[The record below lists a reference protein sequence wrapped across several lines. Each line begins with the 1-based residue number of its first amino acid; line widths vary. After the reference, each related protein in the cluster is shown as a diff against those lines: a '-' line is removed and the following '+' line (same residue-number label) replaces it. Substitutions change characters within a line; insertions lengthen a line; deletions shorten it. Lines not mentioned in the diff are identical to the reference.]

1 MSKREQQGSYHRD
14 RYPDLTPAVHILTVR
29 VMVLRVVAL
38 PDILGDA
45 CVRSLPDMHRRHS
58 LPPEPGDQA
67 AAGQAAGRRQVKNGG
82 SVMKKRHVLA
92 VTALAVLMS
101 LLLSACGARSAIMAA
116 LPDEAAKQ
124 QAAELM
130 AASPSDEVT
139 EDDIAEDLMLFRS
152 VDIDTYEFTEFSV
165 DNGIIVYHD
174 PISTGESLLS
184 IEQKRNGDV
193 VIDILEGDLHDQVTC
208 KSNGDV
214 LLNGKKMTVTSS

>member
-1 MSKREQQGSYHRD
+1 
-14 RYPDLTPAVHILTVR
+14 
-29 VMVLRVVAL
+29 
-38 PDILGDA
+38 
-45 CVRSLPDMHRRHS
+45 
-58 LPPEPGDQA
+58 
-67 AAGQAAGRRQVKNGG
+67 
-82 SVMKKRHVLA
+82 MKKRHVLA
-92 VTALAVLMS
+92 VTALAVLIS
-101 LLLSACGARSAIMAA
+101 LLLSSCGARSAIMAA

-130 AASPSDEVT
+130 SASPSDEVT

-193 VIDILEGDLHDQVTC
+193 VIDILEGDLHDQVTY

>member
-1 MSKREQQGSYHRD
+1 
-14 RYPDLTPAVHILTVR
+14 
-29 VMVLRVVAL
+29 
-38 PDILGDA
+38 
-45 CVRSLPDMHRRHS
+45 
-58 LPPEPGDQA
+58 
-67 AAGQAAGRRQVKNGG
+67 
-82 SVMKKRHVLA
+82 MKKCHVLA

-130 AASPSDEVT
+130 SASPSDEVT

-193 VIDILEGDLHDQVTC
+193 VIDILEGDLHDQVTY

-214 LLNGKKMTVTSS
+214 LLNGKKMTATSS

>member
-1 MSKREQQGSYHRD
+1 
-14 RYPDLTPAVHILTVR
+14 
-29 VMVLRVVAL
+29 
-38 PDILGDA
+38 
-45 CVRSLPDMHRRHS
+45 
-58 LPPEPGDQA
+58 
-67 AAGQAAGRRQVKNGG
+67 
-82 SVMKKRHVLA
+82 MKKRHVLA
-92 VTALAVLMS
+92 VTALAVLVS
-101 LLLSACGARSAIMAA
+101 LLLSACGARSALMAA

-139 EDDIAEDLMLFRS
+139 EDDIADDLMLFRS

-193 VIDILEGDLHDQVTC
+193 VIDILEGDLHDQVTY

>member
-1 MSKREQQGSYHRD
+1 
-14 RYPDLTPAVHILTVR
+14 
-29 VMVLRVVAL
+29 
-38 PDILGDA
+38 
-45 CVRSLPDMHRRHS
+45 
-58 LPPEPGDQA
+58 
-67 AAGQAAGRRQVKNGG
+67 
-82 SVMKKRHVLA
+82 MKKRHVLA
-92 VTALAVLMS
+92 VTALAVLIS

-193 VIDILEGDLHDQVTC
+193 VIDILEGDLHDQVTY

-214 LLNGKKMTVTSS
+214 LLNGKKMTVTGS

>member
-1 MSKREQQGSYHRD
+1 
-14 RYPDLTPAVHILTVR
+14 
-29 VMVLRVVAL
+29 
-38 PDILGDA
+38 
-45 CVRSLPDMHRRHS
+45 
-58 LPPEPGDQA
+58 
-67 AAGQAAGRRQVKNGG
+67 
-82 SVMKKRHVLA
+82 MKKRHVLA
-92 VTALAVLMS
+92 VTALAVLIS
-101 LLLSACGARSAIMAA
+101 LLLSACGARSALMAA

-174 PISTGESLLS
+174 PISAGESLLS

-193 VIDILEGDLHDQVTC
+193 VIDILEGDLHDQVTY

-214 LLNGKKMTVTSS
+214 LLNGKKMTVTGS

>member
-1 MSKREQQGSYHRD
+1 
-14 RYPDLTPAVHILTVR
+14 
-29 VMVLRVVAL
+29 
-38 PDILGDA
+38 
-45 CVRSLPDMHRRHS
+45 
-58 LPPEPGDQA
+58 
-67 AAGQAAGRRQVKNGG
+67 
-82 SVMKKRHVLA
+82 MKKRHVLA
-92 VTALAVLMS
+92 AMALAVLMS
-101 LLLSACGARSAIMAA
+101 LLLSACGARSALMAA

-174 PISTGESLLS
+174 PISAGESLLS

-193 VIDILEGDLHDQVTC
+193 VIDIWEGDLHDQVTY

-214 LLNGKKMTVTSS
+214 LLNGKKMTVTGS

>member
-1 MSKREQQGSYHRD
+1 
-14 RYPDLTPAVHILTVR
+14 
-29 VMVLRVVAL
+29 
-38 PDILGDA
+38 
-45 CVRSLPDMHRRHS
+45 
-58 LPPEPGDQA
+58 
-67 AAGQAAGRRQVKNGG
+67 
-82 SVMKKRHVLA
+82 MKKRHVLA

-101 LLLSACGARSAIMAA
+101 LLLSACGARSALMAA

-139 EDDIAEDLMLFRS
+139 EDDIAENLMLFRS

-193 VIDILEGDLHDQVTC
+193 VIDILEGDLHDQVTY

>member
-1 MSKREQQGSYHRD
+1 
-14 RYPDLTPAVHILTVR
+14 
-29 VMVLRVVAL
+29 
-38 PDILGDA
+38 
-45 CVRSLPDMHRRHS
+45 
-58 LPPEPGDQA
+58 
-67 AAGQAAGRRQVKNGG
+67 
-82 SVMKKRHVLA
+82 MKKRHVLA
-92 VTALAVLMS
+92 VTALAVLVS
-101 LLLSACGARSAIMAA
+101 LLLSACGARSALMAA

-130 AASPSDEVT
+130 SASPSDEVT

-193 VIDILEGDLHDQVTC
+193 VIDILEGDLHDQVTY

>member
-1 MSKREQQGSYHRD
+1 
-14 RYPDLTPAVHILTVR
+14 
-29 VMVLRVVAL
+29 
-38 PDILGDA
+38 
-45 CVRSLPDMHRRHS
+45 
-58 LPPEPGDQA
+58 
-67 AAGQAAGRRQVKNGG
+67 
-82 SVMKKRHVLA
+82 MKKRHVLA

-174 PISTGESLLS
+174 PILTGESLLS

-193 VIDILEGDLHDQVTC
+193 VIDILEGDIHDQVTY

-214 LLNGKKMTVTSS
+214 LLNGKK

>member
-1 MSKREQQGSYHRD
+1 
-14 RYPDLTPAVHILTVR
+14 
-29 VMVLRVVAL
+29 
-38 PDILGDA
+38 
-45 CVRSLPDMHRRHS
+45 
-58 LPPEPGDQA
+58 
-67 AAGQAAGRRQVKNGG
+67 
-82 SVMKKRHVLA
+82 MKK
-92 VTALAVLMS
+92 ALFSLLLS
-101 LLLSACGARSAIMAA
+101 SLLLLSACGARSALMAA
-116 LPDEAAKQ
+116 LPDKAAKQ

-139 EDDIAEDLMLFRS
+139 DDDIAEDLMLFRS

-193 VIDILEGDLHDQVTC
+193 VIDILEGDLHDQVTY

>member
-1 MSKREQQGSYHRD
+1 
-14 RYPDLTPAVHILTVR
+14 
-29 VMVLRVVAL
+29 
-38 PDILGDA
+38 
-45 CVRSLPDMHRRHS
+45 
-58 LPPEPGDQA
+58 
-67 AAGQAAGRRQVKNGG
+67 
-82 SVMKKRHVLA
+82 MKKRHVLA
-92 VTALAVLMS
+92 ATALAVLMS

-174 PISTGESLLS
+174 PISAGESLLS

-193 VIDILEGDLHDQVTC
+193 VIDIWEGDLHDQVTY

-214 LLNGKKMTVTSS
+214 LLNGKKMTVTGS

>member
-1 MSKREQQGSYHRD
+1 
-14 RYPDLTPAVHILTVR
+14 
-29 VMVLRVVAL
+29 
-38 PDILGDA
+38 
-45 CVRSLPDMHRRHS
+45 
-58 LPPEPGDQA
+58 
-67 AAGQAAGRRQVKNGG
+67 
-82 SVMKKRHVLA
+82 MKKRHVLA
-92 VTALAVLMS
+92 VTALAVLIS

-174 PISTGESLLS
+174 PISAGESLLS

-193 VIDILEGDLHDQVTC
+193 VIDILEGDLHDQVTY

-214 LLNGKKMTVTSS
+214 LLNGKK

>member
-1 MSKREQQGSYHRD
+1 
-14 RYPDLTPAVHILTVR
+14 
-29 VMVLRVVAL
+29 
-38 PDILGDA
+38 
-45 CVRSLPDMHRRHS
+45 
-58 LPPEPGDQA
+58 
-67 AAGQAAGRRQVKNGG
+67 
-82 SVMKKRHVLA
+82 MKKRHVLA

-130 AASPSDEVT
+130 SASPSDEVT

-165 DNGIIVYHD
+165 DNGIIVYRD

-193 VIDILEGDLHDQVTC
+193 VIDILEGDLHDQVTY

>member
-1 MSKREQQGSYHRD
+1 
-14 RYPDLTPAVHILTVR
+14 
-29 VMVLRVVAL
+29 
-38 PDILGDA
+38 
-45 CVRSLPDMHRRHS
+45 
-58 LPPEPGDQA
+58 
-67 AAGQAAGRRQVKNGG
+67 
-82 SVMKKRHVLA
+82 MKKRHVLA

-193 VIDILEGDLHDQVTC
+193 VIDILEGDLHDQVTY

-214 LLNGKKMTVTSS
+214 LLNGKKMTVTGS

>member
-1 MSKREQQGSYHRD
+1 
-14 RYPDLTPAVHILTVR
+14 
-29 VMVLRVVAL
+29 
-38 PDILGDA
+38 
-45 CVRSLPDMHRRHS
+45 
-58 LPPEPGDQA
+58 
-67 AAGQAAGRRQVKNGG
+67 
-82 SVMKKRHVLA
+82 MKKRHVLA
-92 VTALAVLMS
+92 VTALAVLIS
-101 LLLSACGARSAIMAA
+101 LPLSACGARSAIMAA

-130 AASPSDEVT
+130 SASPSDEVT
-139 EDDIAEDLMLFRS
+139 DDDIAEDLMLFRS

-165 DNGIIVYHD
+165 DNGIIVYRD

-193 VIDILEGDLHDQVTC
+193 VIDILEGDLHDQVTY

>member
-1 MSKREQQGSYHRD
+1 
-14 RYPDLTPAVHILTVR
+14 
-29 VMVLRVVAL
+29 
-38 PDILGDA
+38 
-45 CVRSLPDMHRRHS
+45 
-58 LPPEPGDQA
+58 
-67 AAGQAAGRRQVKNGG
+67 
-82 SVMKKRHVLA
+82 MKKRHVLA
-92 VTALAVLMS
+92 VTALVVLIS

-193 VIDILEGDLHDQVTC
+193 VIDILEGDLHDQVTY

>member
-1 MSKREQQGSYHRD
+1 
-14 RYPDLTPAVHILTVR
+14 
-29 VMVLRVVAL
+29 
-38 PDILGDA
+38 
-45 CVRSLPDMHRRHS
+45 
-58 LPPEPGDQA
+58 
-67 AAGQAAGRRQVKNGG
+67 
-82 SVMKKRHVLA
+82 MKKRHVLA

-174 PISTGESLLS
+174 PISAGESLLS

-193 VIDILEGDLHDQVTC
+193 VIDILEGDLHDQVTY

-214 LLNGKKMTVTSS
+214 LLNGKKMTATSS

>member
-1 MSKREQQGSYHRD
+1 
-14 RYPDLTPAVHILTVR
+14 
-29 VMVLRVVAL
+29 
-38 PDILGDA
+38 
-45 CVRSLPDMHRRHS
+45 
-58 LPPEPGDQA
+58 
-67 AAGQAAGRRQVKNGG
+67 
-82 SVMKKRHVLA
+82 MKKRHVLA

-101 LLLSACGARSAIMAA
+101 LLLSACGARSALMAA

-193 VIDILEGDLHDQVTC
+193 VIDILEGDLHDQVTY

-214 LLNGKKMTVTSS
+214 LLNGKK

>member
-1 MSKREQQGSYHRD
+1 
-14 RYPDLTPAVHILTVR
+14 
-29 VMVLRVVAL
+29 
-38 PDILGDA
+38 
-45 CVRSLPDMHRRHS
+45 
-58 LPPEPGDQA
+58 
-67 AAGQAAGRRQVKNGG
+67 
-82 SVMKKRHVLA
+82 MKKRHVLA

-174 PISTGESLLS
+174 PISAGESLLS

-193 VIDILEGDLHDQVTC
+193 VIDILEGDLHDQVTY

>member
-1 MSKREQQGSYHRD
+1 
-14 RYPDLTPAVHILTVR
+14 
-29 VMVLRVVAL
+29 
-38 PDILGDA
+38 
-45 CVRSLPDMHRRHS
+45 
-58 LPPEPGDQA
+58 
-67 AAGQAAGRRQVKNGG
+67 
-82 SVMKKRHVLA
+82 MKKRHVLA
-92 VTALAVLMS
+92 ATALAVLMS
-101 LLLSACGARSAIMAA
+101 LLLSACGARSALMAA

-174 PISTGESLLS
+174 PISAGESLLS

-193 VIDILEGDLHDQVTC
+193 VIDILEGDLHDQVTY

-214 LLNGKKMTVTSS
+214 LLNGKKMTVTGS

>member
-1 MSKREQQGSYHRD
+1 
-14 RYPDLTPAVHILTVR
+14 
-29 VMVLRVVAL
+29 
-38 PDILGDA
+38 
-45 CVRSLPDMHRRHS
+45 
-58 LPPEPGDQA
+58 
-67 AAGQAAGRRQVKNGG
+67 
-82 SVMKKRHVLA
+82 MKKRHVLA
-92 VTALAVLMS
+92 VTALAVLIS

-130 AASPSDEVT
+130 SASPSDEVT

-193 VIDILEGDLHDQVTC
+193 VIDILEGDLHDQVTY

-214 LLNGKKMTVTSS
+214 LLNGKK

>member
-1 MSKREQQGSYHRD
+1 
-14 RYPDLTPAVHILTVR
+14 
-29 VMVLRVVAL
+29 
-38 PDILGDA
+38 
-45 CVRSLPDMHRRHS
+45 
-58 LPPEPGDQA
+58 
-67 AAGQAAGRRQVKNGG
+67 
-82 SVMKKRHVLA
+82 MKKRHVLA
-92 VTALAVLMS
+92 VTALAVLIS

-130 AASPSDEVT
+130 SASPSDEVT

-165 DNGIIVYHD
+165 DNGIIVYRD

-193 VIDILEGDLHDQVTC
+193 VIDILEGDLHDQVTY

>member
-1 MSKREQQGSYHRD
+1 M
-14 RYPDLTPAVHILTVR
+14 
-29 VMVLRVVAL
+29 
-38 PDILGDA
+38 
-45 CVRSLPDMHRRHS
+45 
-58 LPPEPGDQA
+58 
-67 AAGQAAGRRQVKNGG
+67 KN
-82 SVMKKRHVLA
+82 RHVLA

-101 LLLSACGARSAIMAA
+101 LLLSACGARSALMAA

-193 VIDILEGDLHDQVTC
+193 VIDILEGDLHDQVTY

>member
-1 MSKREQQGSYHRD
+1 
-14 RYPDLTPAVHILTVR
+14 
-29 VMVLRVVAL
+29 
-38 PDILGDA
+38 
-45 CVRSLPDMHRRHS
+45 
-58 LPPEPGDQA
+58 
-67 AAGQAAGRRQVKNGG
+67 
-82 SVMKKRHVLA
+82 MKKRHVLA
-92 VTALAVLMS
+92 VTALVVLIS
-101 LLLSACGARSAIMAA
+101 LLLSACGARSALMAA
-116 LPDEAAKQ
+116 LPDKAAKQ

-165 DNGIIVYHD
+165 DNGIIVFHD

-193 VIDILEGDLHDQVTC
+193 VIDILEGDLHDQVTY

>member
-1 MSKREQQGSYHRD
+1 
-14 RYPDLTPAVHILTVR
+14 
-29 VMVLRVVAL
+29 
-38 PDILGDA
+38 
-45 CVRSLPDMHRRHS
+45 
-58 LPPEPGDQA
+58 
-67 AAGQAAGRRQVKNGG
+67 
-82 SVMKKRHVLA
+82 MKKRHVLA
-92 VTALAVLMS
+92 VTALAVLIS

-193 VIDILEGDLHDQVTC
+193 VIDILEGDIHDQVTY

>member
-1 MSKREQQGSYHRD
+1 
-14 RYPDLTPAVHILTVR
+14 
-29 VMVLRVVAL
+29 
-38 PDILGDA
+38 
-45 CVRSLPDMHRRHS
+45 
-58 LPPEPGDQA
+58 
-67 AAGQAAGRRQVKNGG
+67 
-82 SVMKKRHVLA
+82 MKKRHVLA
-92 VTALAVLMS
+92 VTALVVLIS
-101 LLLSACGARSAIMAA
+101 LLLSASGARSALMAA

-139 EDDIAEDLMLFRS
+139 KDDIAEDLMLFRS

-174 PISTGESLLS
+174 PISTGELLLS

-193 VIDILEGDLHDQVTC
+193 VIDIWEGDLHDQVTY

>member
-1 MSKREQQGSYHRD
+1 
-14 RYPDLTPAVHILTVR
+14 
-29 VMVLRVVAL
+29 
-38 PDILGDA
+38 
-45 CVRSLPDMHRRHS
+45 
-58 LPPEPGDQA
+58 
-67 AAGQAAGRRQVKNGG
+67 
-82 SVMKKRHVLA
+82 MKKRHVLA
-92 VTALAVLMS
+92 VTALAVLIS

-165 DNGIIVYHD
+165 DNGIIVYRD

-193 VIDILEGDLHDQVTC
+193 VIDILEGDLHDQVTY

>member
-1 MSKREQQGSYHRD
+1 MNK
-14 RYPDLTPAVHILTVR
+14 A
-29 VMVLRVVAL
+29 
-38 PDILGDA
+38 
-45 CVRSLPDMHRRHS
+45 
-58 LPPEPGDQA
+58 
-67 AAGQAAGRRQVKNGG
+67 
-82 SVMKKRHVLA
+82 HVLS
-92 VTALAVLMS
+92 VTALAVLVS
-101 LLLSACGARSAIMAA
+101 LLLSACGTRSAIMAA

-193 VIDILEGDLHDQVTC
+193 VIDILEGDLHDQVTY

-214 LLNGKKMTVTSS
+214 LLNGKKMTVTTG

>member
-1 MSKREQQGSYHRD
+1 M
-14 RYPDLTPAVHILTVR
+14 
-29 VMVLRVVAL
+29 
-38 PDILGDA
+38 
-45 CVRSLPDMHRRHS
+45 
-58 LPPEPGDQA
+58 
-67 AAGQAAGRRQVKNGG
+67 
-82 SVMKKRHVLA
+82 A
-92 VTALAVLMS
+92 VTALAVLIS

-193 VIDILEGDLHDQVTC
+193 VIDILEGDLHDQVTY

>member
-1 MSKREQQGSYHRD
+1 
-14 RYPDLTPAVHILTVR
+14 
-29 VMVLRVVAL
+29 
-38 PDILGDA
+38 
-45 CVRSLPDMHRRHS
+45 
-58 LPPEPGDQA
+58 
-67 AAGQAAGRRQVKNGG
+67 
-82 SVMKKRHVLA
+82 MKKRHVLA
-92 VTALAVLMS
+92 AMALAVLIS

-184 IEQKRNGDV
+184 IEQKRSGDV
-193 VIDILEGDLHDQVTC
+193 VIDIWEGDLHDQVTY

>member
-1 MSKREQQGSYHRD
+1 M
-14 RYPDLTPAVHILTVR
+14 T
-29 VMVLRVVAL
+29 
-38 PDILGDA
+38 
-45 CVRSLPDMHRRHS
+45 
-58 LPPEPGDQA
+58 
-67 AAGQAAGRRQVKNGG
+67 
-82 SVMKKRHVLA
+82 KRHVLA
-92 VTALAVLMS
+92 ATALAVLMS
-101 LLLSACGARSAIMAA
+101 LLLSACGARSALMAA

-174 PISTGESLLS
+174 PISAGESLLS

-193 VIDILEGDLHDQVTC
+193 VIDILEGDLHDQVTY

>member
-1 MSKREQQGSYHRD
+1 
-14 RYPDLTPAVHILTVR
+14 
-29 VMVLRVVAL
+29 
-38 PDILGDA
+38 
-45 CVRSLPDMHRRHS
+45 
-58 LPPEPGDQA
+58 
-67 AAGQAAGRRQVKNGG
+67 
-82 SVMKKRHVLA
+82 MKKRHVLA

-165 DNGIIVYHD
+165 DNGIIVYRD

-193 VIDILEGDLHDQVTC
+193 VIDILEGDLHDQVTY

-214 LLNGKKMTVTSS
+214 LLNGKKMTATSS

>member
-1 MSKREQQGSYHRD
+1 
-14 RYPDLTPAVHILTVR
+14 
-29 VMVLRVVAL
+29 
-38 PDILGDA
+38 
-45 CVRSLPDMHRRHS
+45 
-58 LPPEPGDQA
+58 
-67 AAGQAAGRRQVKNGG
+67 
-82 SVMKKRHVLA
+82 MKKRHVLA
-92 VTALAVLMS
+92 VTALAVLIS

-124 QAAELM
+124 QAAELTS
-130 AASPSDEVT
+130 ASPSDGVT
-139 EDDIAEDLMLFRS
+139 DDDIAEDLMLFRS

-165 DNGIIVYHD
+165 DNGIIVYRD

-193 VIDILEGDLHDQVTC
+193 VIDILEGDLHDQVTY

>member
-1 MSKREQQGSYHRD
+1 
-14 RYPDLTPAVHILTVR
+14 
-29 VMVLRVVAL
+29 
-38 PDILGDA
+38 
-45 CVRSLPDMHRRHS
+45 
-58 LPPEPGDQA
+58 
-67 AAGQAAGRRQVKNGG
+67 
-82 SVMKKRHVLA
+82 MKKRHVLA

-101 LLLSACGARSAIMAA
+101 LLLSACGARLAIMAA

-193 VIDILEGDLHDQVTC
+193 VIDILEGDLHDQVTY